1 MSTQRYY
8 FDLFSYHLI
17 NRHGGVGGG
26 GVIAGRV
33 HWTVVF
39 SENIFELS
47 LVKALALSK
56 IIFELSLV
64 LYELNNRGFLSW
76 TFHSKKIVDSVREM
90 MEGNI

>member
-17 NRHGGVGGG
+17 NRHGGGGG

-33 HWTVVF
+33 HWAVVF
-39 SENIFELS
+39 SENIFKLS

-56 IIFELSLV
+56 MILELS
-64 LYELNNRGFLSW
+64 
-76 TFHSKKIVDSVREM
+76 
-90 MEGNI
+90 